1 MLVCCEDAVM
11 SQPPGDLP
19 TFEQALSE
27 LERLVRELEDGQIG
41 LEESL
46 ARYERGIGLL
56 KHCYGQLQLA
66 EQRILQL
73 SGVDQ
78 EERPLAKPF
87 QHASADTA
95 KTESSNRKRTNNAE
109 KLF

>member
-1 MLVCCEDAVM
+1 M
-11 SQPPGDLP
+11 SQPSSDHPS
-19 TFEQALSE
+19 FEQALAD

-46 ARYERGIGLL
+46 ARYERGISLL

-66 EQRILQL
+66 EQRILLL
-73 SGVDQ
+73 SGVD
-78 EERPLAKPF
+78 EEGKPLAKPF
-87 QHASADTA
+87 EHTATEEKEEQRRRKNAASSD
-95 KTESSNRKRTNNAE
+95 